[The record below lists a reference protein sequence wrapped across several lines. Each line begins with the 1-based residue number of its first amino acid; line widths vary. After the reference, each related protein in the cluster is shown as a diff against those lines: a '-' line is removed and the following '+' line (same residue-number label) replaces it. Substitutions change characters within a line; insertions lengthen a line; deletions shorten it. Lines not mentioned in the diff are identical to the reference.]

1 MSYMRYPIRQVSTLL
16 ILTILSS
23 GCYTWTAIKPT
34 ELPKLNGA
42 QTATSQPTGSQ
53 VELVSV
59 AQVETP
65 DGRLA
70 QIRGESDARIQ
81 LKGSTPILFEHP
93 IISSVENED
102 LTIRSGNRAKTS
114 IPLGNIQSLEVSQL
128 NRNQTALAGT
138 VLGLVGSAL
147 LGFLI
152 ISAIK

>member
-1 MSYMRYPIRQVSTLL
+1 MRLVAALL
-16 ILTILSS
+16 ILTMFFG

-42 QTATSQPTGSQ
+42 QTASSPQTDRR

-65 DGRLA
+65 DGRLTEI
-70 QIRGESDARIQ
+70 QGESDARIQ
-81 LKGSTPILFEHP
+81 LKGFTPILFEHP
-93 IISSVENED
+93 ILSSVENEG
-102 LTIRSGNRAKTS
+102 LAIRSGNRAKTT
-114 IPLGNIQSLEVSQL
+114 IPLGSIQSLEVSQL

-138 VLGLVGSAL
+138 VLGLVGGAL

>member
-1 MSYMRYPIRQVSTLL
+1 MRQVAALL
-16 ILTILSS
+16 ILTMFCG
-23 GCYTWTAIKPT
+23 GCYTWTTIKPT

-42 QTATSQPTGSQ
+42 QTASSHQTDRR

-70 QIRGESDARIQ
+70 EIQGESDARIQ
-81 LKGSTPILFEHP
+81 LKGFTPILFEHP
-93 IISSVENED
+93 ILSSVESEV
-102 LTIRSGNRAKTS
+102 LTIRSGNRAKTT

-128 NRNQTALAGT
+128 NRNKTALAGT

>member
-1 MSYMRYPIRQVSTLL
+1 MRQVSTLL
-16 ILTILSS
+16 ILTTLSG

-42 QTATSQPTGSQ
+42 PTATTQKTGRQ

-70 QIRGESDARIQ
+70 EIQGKSDARIQ
-81 LKGSTPILFEHP
+81 LTGSTPMLFEHP
-93 IISSVENED
+93 ILASIENEE

-114 IPLGNIQSLEVSQL
+114 IPLGNIQHLEVSQL

-138 VLGLVGSAL
+138 VFGLVGSAL

-152 ISAIK
+152 GSAIK